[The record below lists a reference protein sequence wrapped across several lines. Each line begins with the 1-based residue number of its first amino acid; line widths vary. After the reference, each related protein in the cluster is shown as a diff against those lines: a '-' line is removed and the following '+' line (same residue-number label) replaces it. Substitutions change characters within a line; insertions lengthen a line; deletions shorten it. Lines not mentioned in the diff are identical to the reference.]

1 MTRQATMHHRFVPS
15 ITSVTSSTTRNNE
28 GNTMR
33 NLTRIGGAAAIAA
46 ALTLTACGGGGATG
60 PETAKGQEAGSDLS
74 KLISINEKPAADLE
88 QGGKVT
94 LPLRSIGPVFNG
106 FSNTGNNADN
116 TALHRPIDGAGTWG
130 CWSFNFEGKVSP
142 NKDFCE
148 SVDSKVEDGK
158 QTITIKVNDK
168 ATYNDGTP
176 IDVKAFQNT
185 WNILKSSDA
194 GYDIVSSGNYEF
206 VESVE
211 AGSNDKEVIVK
222 TSQPVYPLDSLFTGL
237 IHPAVNTPDIFNE
250 GFNGELHPEWMAG
263 PFKVDQYDAAAK
275 TVSLVQ
281 NEKWWGKKPI
291 LNSVVFRQLEL
302 SAQVPAFKNGE
313 IDGMEA
319 NTISLYKQLEGTSNS
334 EVRRGQRLFA
344 GGMNI
349 NAQRIT
355 DVAVR
360 KAIFAAVD
368 REALR
373 NVRFNGLNWEE
384 PSSGSMML
392 LPFSEYY
399 QDNYPVKETGP
410 DAAKKILTE
419 AGYTAN
425 STGIME
431 KDGLPVSFKVANFG
445 DDPTTTATATTL
457 ADQLKKAG
465 MDVGIAQHGSADFG
479 KIMGSREFDLSL
491 SGYTVSADATEAVK
505 QFYDSKTNVNGLG
518 DPELDAEIAKVTS
531 IEDNAER
538 NKAAMEVEK
547 EHMAKYFSMGVVM
560 NGPQI
565 SFVRTGLANYGPSL
579 FQSLSQVPDWSTLGW
594 EKK

>member
-1 MTRQATMHHRFVPS
+1 MHLKFFRPITS
-15 ITSVTSSTTRNNE
+15 ITTCNNE

-33 NLTRIGGAAAIAA
+33 KLNKVGGAAAIAA
-46 ALTLTACGGGGATG
+46 ALALTACGGGGGGATG

-74 KLISINEKPAADLE
+74 KLISVNEKPAADLE

-94 LPLRSIGPVFNG
+94 LPLGNIGPDFNG
-106 FSNTGNNADN
+106 FSNNGNSADN
-116 TALHRPIDGAGTWG
+116 SALQIPMNPVAVNSGGIGG
-130 CWSFNFEGKVSP
+130 CWKLDFEGKASP

-148 SVDSKVEDGK
+148 EVTNEVKDGK
-158 QTITIKVNDK
+158 QTITVKVNEK

-185 WNILKSSDA
+185 WNILKSPDA
-194 GYDIVSSGNYEF
+194 GYDIVSSGAYEF

-211 AGSNDKEVIVK
+211 AGSSDKEVIVK
-222 TSQPVYPLDSLFTGL
+222 TSQPVYPLEDLFFGL
-237 IHPAVNTPDIFNE
+237 IHPAVNTPQIFNE

-263 PFKVDQYDAAAK
+263 PFKLDLYDTAAK
-275 TVSLVQ
+275 TVTLIP
-281 NEKWWGKKPI
+281 NEKWWGNKPV
-291 LNSVVFRQLEL
+291 LESVVFRQLET
-302 SAQVPAFKNGE
+302 SAQIAAFKNGE
-313 IDGMEA
+313 IDAMSA
-319 NTISLYKQLEGTSNS
+319 NTIALYKQLEGTKDS

-349 NAQRIT
+349 NAQKIT

-373 NVRFNGLNWEE
+373 KVRFNGLNWEE

-410 DAAKKILTE
+410 DAAKKVLTD

-425 STGIME
+425 ANGIME
-431 KDGLPVSFKVANFG
+431 KDGKPAAFKISNFG
-445 DDPTTTATATTL
+445 DDPTTLAFTQTL
-457 ADQLKKAG
+457 QKQLQAGG
-465 MDVGIAQHGSADFG
+465 MDVGIDQRASADFG
-479 KIMGSREFDLSL
+479 KVIGGRDFDMSV
-491 SGYTVSADATEAVK
+491 SGYTVGADATSAVK
-505 QFYDSKTNVNGLG
+505 QYYDSKTNENQLG
-518 DPELDAEIAKVTS
+518 DAELDKKIADLAS

-547 EHMAKYFSMGVVM
+547 EHMAKYYSMGVVM

-579 FQSLSQVPDWSTLGW
+579 FQSLSQVPDWTTLGW

>member
-1 MTRQATMHHRFVPS
+1 MHRRFFPPITS
-15 ITSVTSSTTRNNE
+15 ITTGNNE

-33 NLTRIGGAAAIAA
+33 NLTTIGGAAAIAA
-46 ALTLTACGGGGATG
+46 ALTLTACGSGGGATG

-94 LPLRSIGPVFNG
+94 LPLGNIGPVFNG
-106 FSNTGNNADN
+106 FSNSGNSADN
-116 TALHRPIDGAGTWG
+116 TALHRPIDGAATWG
-130 CWSFNFEGKVSP
+130 CWDVQFDGKVVP

-148 SVDSKVEDGK
+148 EVKSEVKDGK
-158 QTITIKVNDK
+158 QTITIKVNEK

-185 WNILKSSDA
+185 WNILKSPDA
-194 GYDIVSSGNYEF
+194 GYDIVSSGNYAF

-222 TSQPVYPLDSLFTGL
+222 TSQPVYPLDSLFTGI
-237 IHPAVNTPDIFNE
+237 IHPAVNTPEIFNE
-250 GFNGELHPEWMAG
+250 GFNGDMHPEWMAG
-263 PFKVDQYDAAAK
+263 PFKLDEYDTAAK
-275 TVSLVQ
+275 TVTLVP
-281 NEKWWGKKPI
+281 NDKWWGAKPV
-291 LNSVVFRQLEL
+291 LENVVFRQLEN
-302 SAQVPAFKNGE
+302 SAQIAAFKNGE
-313 IDGMEA
+313 IDAMSA
-319 NTISLYKQLEGTSNS
+319 NTISLYKQLEGTKDS

-349 NAQRIT
+349 NAQKIT

-360 KAIFAAVD
+360 KAMFAAVD
-368 REALR
+368 REAIR
-373 NVRFNGLNWEE
+373 NVRFNGLNWQE
-384 PSSGSMML
+384 PSSGSMLL

-410 DAAKKILTE
+410 EAAKKILTD
-419 AGYTAN
+419 AGYTPNA
-425 STGIME
+425 SGIME
-431 KDGLPVSFKVANFG
+431 KDGVPVTFKVANFG
-445 DDPTTTATATTL
+445 DDPTSLATTQTL
-457 ADQLKKAG
+457 VDQLKAGG

-479 KIMGSREFDLSL
+479 KIVGGREFDVSL
-491 SGYTVSADATEAVK
+491 SGYTVSADATEGVT
-505 QFYDSKTNVNGLG
+505 QLYNSEINVNKLG
-518 DPELDAEIAKVTS
+518 DAELDADIAKVAS

-538 NKAAMEVEK
+538 NKAAMEIEK
-547 EHMAKYFSMGVVM
+547 KHMAKYYSMGVLF

-579 FQSLSQVPDWSTLGW
+579 FRSLSQVPDWTTLGW